1 MSASAHLD
9 GSKAMLAHCERVLRG
24 DLGSLY
30 QYFDDPSVQ
39 EIMINGP
46 ENIWIER
53 AGQFERLELS
63 IPSSTL
69 ISAIT
74 TVANINTKSSTKSP
88 LLDARLPGL
97 RVAATMPPVATS
109 GASMCIRRHSSQVR
123 KLDTYVEQGAFDP
136 VWRFDSAKTQKI
148 VERPSDESIAQGGQA
163 IADLFRWIVST
174 RQNLAVT
181 GATSAGKTSLLNAIA
196 QEIPATDRVA
206 TIEDTAEL
214 QISVP
219 NHIGFE
225 ANPTYGVDIRSL
237 VKHTL
242 RYRPH
247 RIFVGEVRG
256 GEAFDMLDAYN
267 TGHPGSAVSFHSDSA
282 ESGLYRLENM
292 VRMAPEA
299 SGWPLADLRRQI
311 AMTFP
316 FVVHAGVLHGW
327 RALNEVI
334 EVIGATE
341 DGYHTKSLF
350 KRTVEYY

>member
-63 IPSSTL
+63 IQSSTL

-88 LLDARLPGL
+88 LLDATLPGL

-311 AMTFP
+311 ALTFP